1 MSPLLEKH
9 THQLRQMMQRVGISS
24 FKALSQMAGVS
35 DWQVKSLR
43 QGRITEMQVQ
53 PLLKLS
59 RVLQVSLPDLLAAFS
74 DQVQEERS
82 SAPSAEQQIAEL
94 RQEYDRLQ
102 AQLQQQQAEL
112 QQTFQQSSLQVLEPW
127 LIQWSAAA
135 YAAQQNPQAPAVR
148 LLPLL
153 RPIEQLL
160 QQWQVEPTA
169 TVGSEIPYDPQF
181 HQLMDGVANPG
192 DMVRVRYAGYT
203 YAGKLLHRAKV
214 SPVSKE

>member
-24 FKALSQMAGVS
+24 FKALSRAAGVS

-53 PLLKLS
+53 SLLKLS
-59 RVLQVSLPDLLAAFS
+59 QALQVSLLDLLAAFS
-74 DQVQEERS
+74 DQVWES
-82 SAPSAEQQIAEL
+82 STLSSEQQLADL

-102 AQLQQQQAEL
+102 AQLQQQQTDL
-112 QQTFQQSSLQVLEPW
+112 QQAFQQSSLQVIEPW

-135 YAAQQNPQAPAVR
+135 YAAQQNPQVPAMR
-148 LLPLL
+148 LLPLM
-153 RPIEQLL
+153 RSIEQLL
-160 QQWQVEPTA
+160 QQWQVEATA
-169 TVGSEIPYDPQF
+169 TVGLEIPYDPQF
-181 HQLMDGVANPG
+181 HQLMDGFAEPG
-192 DMVRVRYAGYT
+192 DLVRVRYAGYT
-203 YAGKLLHRAKV
+203 HAGKLLHRAKV